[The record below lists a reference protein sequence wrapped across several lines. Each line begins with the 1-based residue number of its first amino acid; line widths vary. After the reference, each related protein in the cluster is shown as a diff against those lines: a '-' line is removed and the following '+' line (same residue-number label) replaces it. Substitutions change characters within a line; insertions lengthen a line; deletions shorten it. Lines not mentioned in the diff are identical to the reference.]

1 MATSAEFE
9 VNPIGISF
17 DPERMVAAW
26 RDGADHAELH
36 PARRWTCGCPPT
48 RSRRAEREGG
58 IEAAHEVAVRAH
70 GSRGLSA
77 EQLGCGQTHWSVE
90 GLGGGKAGQAVAA
103 GLAGAARLA

>member
-36 PARRWTCGCPPT
+36 RRSYAGEFDPGSQVDLRMPPDPKPAG
-48 RSRRAEREGG
+48 
-58 IEAAHEVAVRAH
+58 
-70 GSRGLSA
+70 
-77 EQLGCGQTHWSVE
+77 
-90 GLGGGKAGQAVAA
+90 
-103 GLAGAARLA
+103 